1 LWLSGRWSFSILKC
15 FSQCFVSSIHDI
27 REITM
32 FHRIHLSSRLKPRAT
47 LAALVGALCLTG
59 AHAKGLSSPVVC
71 VWDPIGQAG
80 QIFDIAKS
88 YALAAQKMGV
98 ELKLKAYTDERVA
111 SEDFRV
117 GQCDALMATS
127 MRTRPYAPVTAAID
141 HGGSATIVRDG
152 KIDINASYEVV
163 RKAIQVFASPGAAK
177 LSIHDRFEVGG
188 ILPMGA
194 IYTFARD
201 RAVFKKGFAGIR
213 MPAFDDDKVQAYL
226 IQRIGAQPVSVDMS
240 NFVTKF
246 NNGSVDVIFAPA
258 VAYKPLEIYRGV
270 GTKGG
275 VSRFP
280 LAFSTMQLVLERSSF
295 PEGFGEKSRQFWS
308 GQFDQ
313 IIGAVRKAE
322 ADLPAELIVDYPQ
335 EAAVAFI
342 VDQRDTRVDLAGKG
356 FYDKQGLKVMKRIRC
371 SVYSGASECAN
382 MAEIDWPEVVA
393 KK

>member
-1 LWLSGRWSFSILKC
+1 MS
-15 FSQCFVSSIHDI
+15 
-27 REITM
+27 
-32 FHRIHLSSRLKPRAT
+32 HRIKFFRA
-47 LAALVGALCLTG
+47 AALSALCL
-59 AHAKGLSSPVVC
+59 ASAQAWAVSSPSMC
-71 VWDPIGQAG
+71 VWDPIGASG
-80 QIFDIAKS
+80 PLYDAMKT

-98 ELKLKAYTDERVA
+98 DLTLKAYTDERVA

-117 GQCDALMATS
+117 GQCDALLATS
-127 MRTRPYAPVTAAID
+127 IRTRPYNAVTVAID
-141 HGGSATIVRDG
+141 YGGASTVVKDG
-152 KIDINASYEVV
+152 KIDFDASYDVV
-163 RKAIQVFASPGAAK
+163 RKAIQLFASPAAAK
-177 LSIHDRFEVGG
+177 LVVQDRFEVAG

-201 RAVFKKGFAGIR
+201 RAIFKKGFAGAR

-226 IQRIGAQPVSVDMS
+226 IQRAGGQPVSSDIS

-280 LAFSTMQLVLERSSF
+280 LAFTTMQLVMDRTRF
-295 PEGFGEKSRQFWS
+295 PAGFGEKSRQYWS

-313 IIGAVRKAE
+313 AVVAVRKAE
-322 ADLPAELIVDYPQ
+322 SEIPAQAMVDFNLE
-335 EAAVAFI
+335 EALGFI
-342 VDQRDTRVDLAGKG
+342 VSQRDTRVELAKKG

-371 SVYSGASECAN
+371 SVYSAASECSN
-382 MAEIDWPEVVA
+382 TAEIEWPEVA
-393 KK
+393 QK

>member
-1 LWLSGRWSFSILKC
+1 MSHP
-15 FSQCFVSSIHDI
+15 IH
-27 REITM
+27 RV
-32 FHRIHLSSRLKPRAT
+32 HRLKPRAT
-47 LAALVGALCLTG
+47 LATLALTVVCLTG
-59 AHAKGLSSPVVC
+59 AQAKSIGNPVVC

-80 QIFDIAKS
+80 QIFDAAKG

-127 MRTRPYAPVTAAID
+127 IRTRPYAPVTAAID
-141 HGGSATIVRDG
+141 HGGAATIVKEG

-177 LSIHDRFEVGG
+177 LTIHDRFEVGG
-188 ILPMGA
+188 ILPTGA

-201 RAVFKKGFAGIR
+201 RAVFKNGFAGVR
-213 MPAFDDDKVQAYL
+213 MPAFDDDKVQAYM
-226 IQRIGAQPVSVDMS
+226 IQRIGAQPVSADIS
-240 NFVTKF
+240 NFVSKF

-270 GTKGG
+270 GSKGG

-280 LAFSTMQLVLERSSF
+280 LAFSTLQLVLERSSF
-295 PEGFGEKSRQFWS
+295 PEGFGEKSRQFWA

-313 IIGAVRKAE
+313 IIGSVRKAE
-322 ADLPAELIVDYPQ
+322 ADLPAELIVDYPL
-335 EAAVAFI
+335 EAAIAF
-342 VDQRDTRVDLAGKG
+342 VVSQRDTRVELAGKG

-371 SVYSGASECAN
+371 SIYSGASECAN
-382 MAEIDWPEVVA
+382 SAEIDWPETVA
-393 KK
+393 KNKGS